1 MIIYYKNET
10 NLTKYL
16 ESKHQT
22 TLYKDGGFLTKIGLK
37 KRVYPDI
44 YFHSGGLSELS
55 TRLIK
60 NSKITIVN
68 STILKDKICKT
79 LGINGEKIEVIL
91 PAYEPKEYKKKEV
104 QKAFKEE
111 HNIDKKKKIIYFT
124 AKDFMKNGFS
134 QFVSIINNLEMMNWQ
149 AVISTK
155 EEKQKIYAKEL
166 LQHHKLLDDVLIVED
181 EIFDVADIF
190 VLPTTLENFS
200 ILVLKAMANK
210 CIVFST
216 TNNNAIEIMD
226 VFSIMDG
233 PKDSNTSYKID
244 MLLRVKE
251 EMKKIKKEN
260 FEVASKLTYQYQKNK
275 LDKILV
281 EHLEKKS

>member
-16 ESKHQT
+16 ESKHQI

-104 QKAFKEE
+104 QKVFKDL
-111 HNIDKKKKIIYFT
+111 HNIEKNKKIIYFT

-281 EHLEKKS
+281 EHLEQKS

>member
-1 MIIYYKNET
+1 MVIYYKNET

-16 ESKHQT
+16 ESIQET
-22 TLYKDGGFLTKIGLK
+22 TFYKDGGFLTKIGLK
-37 KRVYPDI
+37 KKIYPDI

-55 TRLIK
+55 IRLIK

-68 STILKDKICKT
+68 STILKDKIIKT
-79 LGINGEKIEVIL
+79 LGVDGSALEVIL
-91 PAYEPKEYKKKEV
+91 PAYEPKEYKKREV
-104 QKAFKEE
+104 QKAFKELY
-111 HNIDKKKKIIYFT
+111 NIEKNKKIIYFT

-134 QFVSIINNLEMMNWQ
+134 QFVTIINNLEMSNWK
-149 AVISTK
+149 AVISTTH
-155 EEKQKIYAKEL
+155 EKQKIYAQEL
-166 LQHHKLLDDVLIVED
+166 LQHYKILDDVVIVED

-200 ILVLKAMANK
+200 LLVLKAMANK
-210 CIVFST
+210 CVVFST

-226 VFSIMDG
+226 IFSIMDG

-244 MLLRVKE
+244 MLLRVKD

-260 FEVASKLTYQYQKNK
+260 KEIASKLTYEYQQKK
-275 LDKILV
+275 LDKIL
-281 EHLEKKS
+281 EKLAL

>member
-1 MIIYYKNET
+1 MVVYYKNET
-10 NLTKYL
+10 SLTKYL
-16 ESKHQT
+16 ESIREV
-22 TLYKDGGFLTKIGLK
+22 TLYKDGGFFKKIGLQ
-37 KRVYPDI
+37 KRIYPDI
-44 YFHSGGLSELS
+44 YFHSGGLTELS

-60 NSKITIVN
+60 NSQVTIVN
-68 STILKDKICKT
+68 STILKDKIIKT
-79 LGINGEKIEVIL
+79 VGVDKEKIEVIL

-104 QKAFKEE
+104 QKAFKEL
-111 HNIDKKKKIIYFT
+111 HNIENDKKIIYFT
-124 AKDFMKNGFS
+124 AKDFLKSGFN
-134 QFVSIINNLEMMNWQ
+134 QFCTIIDNLEMTNWQ
-149 AVISTK
+149 AVITVPNEK
-155 EEKQKIYAKEL
+155 EEIYAKERL
-166 LQHHKLLDDVLIVED
+166 IHAKLLDKVMILHE

-200 ILVLKAMANK
+200 LSVLKAMVNK
-210 CIVFST
+210 CVVFST

-260 FEVASKLTYQYQKNK
+260 FEVASKLNYQYQQKK
-275 LDKILV
+275 LNQII
-281 EHLEKKS
+281 EKLAL